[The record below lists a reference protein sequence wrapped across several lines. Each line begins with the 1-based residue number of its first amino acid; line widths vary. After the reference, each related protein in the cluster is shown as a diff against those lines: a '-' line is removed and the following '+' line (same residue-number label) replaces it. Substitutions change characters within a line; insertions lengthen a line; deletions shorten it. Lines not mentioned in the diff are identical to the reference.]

1 MSLTFVYAGMDAAT
15 LLGWIVIATITGMA
29 ARRIVQGKP
38 LLGLWGDMVIGLLGA
53 FALGWGLRRIGFD
66 LSQEILTARPGISS
80 PVAIWV
86 DVFAVSFVG
95 ALVLRAALRVA
106 GR

>member
-1 MSLTFVYAGMDAAT
+1 MSLSFVYAGMDAAE
-15 LLGWIVIATITGMA
+15 LLGWIAIATLTGHA

-38 LLGLWGDMVIGLLGA
+38 ILGLWGDLLIGLVGA
-53 FALGWGLRRIGFD
+53 FAVGWGLRTVGFD
-66 LSQEILTARPGISS
+66 LSQEMLAAQPGISS
-80 PVAIWV
+80 PVAIWA

-95 ALVLRAALRVA
+95 SVVLRAALRIL